1 MGELH
6 DPNEHPIAFYLT
18 HCQASAMY
26 GYDSAFIG
34 GTLALPSFKSS
45 YGLDTASTSQAA
57 SLSSNIVSTFQG
69 GAFFGV
75 IFGFFLSE
83 KFGRKPI
90 IFVSGVV
97 FSVGAIIQLIGHL
110 GLLYGG
116 RALTG
121 LGVG

>member
-1 MGELH
+1 
-6 DPNEHPIAFYLT
+6 
-18 HCQASAMY
+18 MY

-34 GTLALPSFKSS
+34 GTLALPSFKRS
-45 YGLDTASTSQAA
+45 YGLDTANPTQAA

-75 IFGFFLSE
+75 ICGFFLSE

-90 IFVSGVV
+90 ILVSGVV
-97 FSVGAIIQLIGHL
+97 FSLGAIIQLIGKL

-121 LGVG
+121 LGVGYVAD